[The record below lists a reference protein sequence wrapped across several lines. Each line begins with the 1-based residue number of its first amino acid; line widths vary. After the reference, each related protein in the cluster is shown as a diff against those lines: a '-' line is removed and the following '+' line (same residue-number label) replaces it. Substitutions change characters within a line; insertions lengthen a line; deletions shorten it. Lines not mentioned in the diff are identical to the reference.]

1 MIWMNLIF
9 FILFIFLLAWIFTK
23 FSKLA
28 KSKNESGLLYG
39 LSAIALLM
47 FGTYLGKQFEQL
59 IFHHSVGIIAAL
71 LGPFCCYLYYL
82 YLRNRS

>member
-1 MIWMNLIF
+1 M
-9 FILFIFLLAWIFTK
+9 
-23 FSKLA
+23 
-28 KSKNESGLLYG
+28 LYG

-82 YLRNRS
+82 YLRNRSWVSWTGLKPILTIAVAFVK